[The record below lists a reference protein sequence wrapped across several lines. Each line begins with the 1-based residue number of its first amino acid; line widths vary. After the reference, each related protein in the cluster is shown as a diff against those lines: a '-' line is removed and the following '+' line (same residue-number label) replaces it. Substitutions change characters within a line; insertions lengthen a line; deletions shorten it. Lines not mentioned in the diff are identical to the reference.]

1 MTSSRAISLGF
12 AALLA
17 LSLTGKLAL
26 ARAEPPPDEGLFA
39 ARTAALLESSG
50 FAASSER
57 RPLGMAVYGA
67 RGDCRLMVRE
77 YDPHGTFAESH
88 AQVARRVGRLGFVY
102 RGTISDRAPKLMPLT
117 EYFVGRELRRIGLPV
132 PRAPILAVSATDGC
146 ALDGVRW
153 DELSTLPR

>member
-12 AALLA
+12 AALP
-17 LSLTGKLAL
+17 L

-39 ARTAALLESSG
+39 TRAAALLESSG

-57 RPLGMAVYGA
+57 RPLGMAVYGT
-67 RGDCRLMVRE
+67 RGNCRLMVRE
-77 YDPHGTFAESH
+77 YDAHGTFAQSH
-88 AQVARRVGRLGFVY
+88 AQVARRVGPLRFVY
-102 RGTISDRAPKLMPLT
+102 RGTISDHAPKLMPLT
-117 EYFVGRELRRIGLPV
+117 EYFVARELRRIGLPV

-146 ALDGVRW
+146 SLDAVRW